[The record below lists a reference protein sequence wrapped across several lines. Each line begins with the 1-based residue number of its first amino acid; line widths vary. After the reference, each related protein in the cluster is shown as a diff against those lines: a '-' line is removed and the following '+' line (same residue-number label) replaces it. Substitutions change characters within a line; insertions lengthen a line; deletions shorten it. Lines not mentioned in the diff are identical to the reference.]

1 MNHIDILQEILQHI
15 DIHIKEEMNVEKLAE
30 KAGFSPYYFCRIFQ
44 YGVGSSIME
53 YVRNRRLAYAA
64 SELNSGRKIL
74 NIAVDYGFETHSGF
88 SKAFR
93 RYFGCPPEIYRA
105 YATFDV
111 PKIPDLSKSNQFI
124 SEFVIEPKIIAK
136 KASFKIA
143 GFAFKIKLPL
153 VISSQWNVKNV
164 SHYLDPQSPVNDIDD
179 GRKTLDK
186 LRELWEECRI
196 DGRLEKLHRE
206 SFLKFHAE
214 YGACFFKDNDEDKSV
229 YLIGVEAKSRV
240 TIPFGY
246 DVYTIPE
253 ALFAVFT
260 TPSSNKDNFS
270 SITKDTWQ
278 FIFTEWLPNS
288 GYEFDGNGIALELYD
303 ERSLGDTDK
312 VCNIY
317 IPIVNR
323 QL

>member
-1 MNHIDILQEILQHI
+1 MDHINILQEMLQYI

-30 KAGFSPYYFCRIFQ
+30 RAGFSPYYFCRIFQ
-44 YGVGSSIME
+44 CGVGTSIME

-64 SELNSGRKIL
+64 SELNSGRKII

-124 SEFVIEPKIIAK
+124 SEFIVEPKIIAK
-136 KASFKIA
+136 KTSFKLA
-143 GFAFKIKLPL
+143 GFAFKIKLP
-153 VISSQWNVKNV
+153 VSISSPV
-164 SHYLDPQSPVNDIDD
+164 SHYLDPLSPVTDIDD
-179 GRKTLDK
+179 GRKPLNK
-186 LRELWEECRI
+186 LQELWEECRA
-196 DGRLEKLHRE
+196 DGRLEKLHGE

-214 YGACFFKDNDEDKSV
+214 YGACFFKDEDKSV

-240 TIPFGY
+240 TIPFEY

-253 ALFAVFT
+253 ALFAVFS
-260 TPSSNKDNFS
+260 TPPSNENNFL
-270 SITKDTWQ
+270 SILKDTWK
-278 FIFTEWLPNS
+278 FIFSEWLPNS
-288 GYEFDGNGIALELYD
+288 GYEFDDNLIAFELYD
-303 ERSLGDTDK
+303 ERSLADTGR
-312 VCNIY
+312 VCSIC

>member
-1 MNHIDILQEILQHI
+1 MGNNTDHIDILQEMLQYI

-30 KAGFSPYYFCRIFQ
+30 RAGFSPYYFCRIFQ
-44 YGVGSSIME
+44 CGVGASIME

-64 SELNSGRKIL
+64 SELNSGRKII

-124 SEFVIEPKIIAK
+124 SEFIVEPKIIAK

-143 GFAFKIKLPL
+143 GFAFKIKLPIN
-153 VISSQWNVKNV
+153 VSSPV
-164 SHYLDPQSPVNDIDD
+164 SHYIDPQSPVTDIDD
-179 GRKTLDK
+179 GRKPLNK
-186 LRELWEECRI
+186 LQELWEECRA
-196 DGRLEKLHRE
+196 DGRLEKLHKE

-214 YGACFFKDNDEDKSV
+214 YGACFFKNNDEDNSV

-240 TIPFGY
+240 TIPFEY

-253 ALFAVFT
+253 ALFAVFS
-260 TPSSNKDNFS
+260 TPPSNEDNFS
-270 SITKDTWQ
+270 SILKDTWQ
-278 FIFTEWLPNS
+278 FIFSEWFPNS
-288 GYEFDGNGIALELYD
+288 GYEFDGNSIAFELYD
-303 ERSLGDTDK
+303 ERSKSGTGK
-312 VCNIY
+312 VCSIC

>member
-1 MNHIDILQEILQHI
+1 MDHIDILQEMLQYI

-30 KAGFSPYYFCRIFQ
+30 RAGFSPYYFCRIFQ
-44 YGVGSSIME
+44 CGVGTSIME

-64 SELNSGRKIL
+64 SQLNSGRKIL
-74 NIAVDYGFETHSGF
+74 SIAVDYGFETHSGF

-143 GFAFKIKLPL
+143 GFAFKIKLP
-153 VISSQWNVKNV
+153 ISASSPV
-164 SHYLDPQSPVNDIDD
+164 SHYLDPQSPVTDIDD
-179 GRKTLDK
+179 GRKPLNK
-186 LRELWEECRI
+186 LQELWEECRA
-196 DGRLEKLHRE
+196 DGRLEKLHKE

-214 YGACFFKDNDEDKSV
+214 YGACFFKDNDSEDKSV

-240 TIPFGY
+240 NIPFGY

-253 ALFAVFT
+253 ALFAVFS
-260 TPSSNKDNFS
+260 TPPSNEDKFS
-270 SITKDTWQ
+270 SILKDTWK
-278 FIFTEWLPNS
+278 FIFSEWLPNS
-288 GYEFDGNGIALELYD
+288 GYEFDDNSIAFELYD
-303 ERSLGDTDK
+303 ERSMGDTGR
-312 VCNIY
+312 VCSIY

>member
-1 MNHIDILQEILQHI
+1 MDHIDILQEMLQYI

-30 KAGFSPYYFCRIFQ
+30 RSGFSPYYFCRIFQ

-64 SELNSGRKIL
+64 SELNSGRKIIS
-74 NIAVDYGFETHSGF
+74 IAVDYGFETHSGF

-111 PKIPDLSKSNQFI
+111 PKIPELSKSNQFV

-136 KASFKIA
+136 KPSFKLV
-143 GFAFKIKLPL
+143 GFAFKIKLPIN
-153 VISSQWNVKNV
+153 ISSTV
-164 SHYLDPQSPVNDIDD
+164 SHYLDPQSPVTDIDD
-179 GRKTLDK
+179 GRKPLNK
-186 LRELWEECRI
+186 LQELWEECRA
-196 DGRLEKLHRE
+196 DGRLEKLHKE
-206 SFLKFHAE
+206 KFLKFHAE

-229 YLIGVEAKSRV
+229 YLIGVEVKSKV
-240 TIPFGY
+240 IIPFEY

-253 ALFAVFT
+253 ALFAVFS
-260 TPSSNKDNFS
+260 TPPSNEDDFS
-270 SITKDTWQ
+270 SILKDTWK
-278 FIFTEWLPNS
+278 FIFSEWLPNS
-288 GYEFDGNGIALELYD
+288 GYEFDDNSIAFELYD
-303 ERSLGDTDK
+303 ERSMNDK
-312 VCNIY
+312 DKICNIY